1 MNTVSKRA
9 GLFILCILLV
19 LLPGGC
25 APAKAAKDG
34 AELNVHLRQSP
45 ATIDPQLISDVFSSE
60 VSSYYTGTLYE
71 ADPERNLIPG
81 LAESSEVS
89 EDGLTVTYHI
99 RDGLLWS
106 DGRPLT
112 AEDFVYGLQRLADP
126 ETKSN
131 SVYLI
136 TDCCAVLNAG
146 KVAAGELPV
155 SELGVYAPDYLTLV
169 IRLEQPCPYLNALI
183 TMPCFSPCNR
193 EFFASCGGSYATSPE
208 TLLSCGPY
216 TLDRYEPL
224 ATQIHF
230 TKNPYYYHADRISLS
245 GVNLQVIENSQ
256 QAIMC
261 YEAGLLD
268 IAYISGE
275 LAEIVEGDS
284 HLNRFSTAAIYK
296 IDFNQQTHPQLINR
310 NIRLGMA
317 KSIDR
322 ETIVKKVLRM
332 GYAPLARVNPAGY
345 YFESDGQ
352 DFAGDQSLYDEY
364 MKYDPE
370 KAAEYWAKGKKEL
383 GVDTVSI
390 EMVCKTDMTNVAE
403 ALKVEME
410 NHLPGLKITLTP
422 LPLKE
427 LLRRIWGKTDY
438 DILMSG
444 WSADYTDP
452 TSLYQPYLSLPGS
465 NGYSNSHF
473 DEVYNNTAVCKGEE
487 RNSLLHEAEDILMQD
502 VALIPLFNAETDVL
516 IRDNVSGFQTEPTG
530 VGVVVTGL
538 KKEIE

>member
-1 MNTVSKRA
+1 M
-9 GLFILCILLV
+9 
-19 LLPGGC
+19 
-25 APAKAAKDG
+25 
-34 AELNVHLRQSP
+34 
-45 ATIDPQLISDVFSSE
+45 
-60 VSSYYTGTLYE
+60 
-71 ADPERNLIPG
+71 
-81 LAESSEVS
+81 
-89 EDGLTVTYHI
+89 
-99 RDGLLWS
+99 
-106 DGRPLT
+106 
-112 AEDFVYGLQRLADP
+112 
-126 ETKSN
+126 
-131 SVYLI
+131 I

-370 KAAEYWAKGKKEL
+370 KAAEYWEKGKNEL
-383 GVDTVSI
+383 GVDKVSI
-390 EMVCKTDMTNVAE
+390 QMCYKADMTNVAE
-403 ALKVEME
+403 AIKVEME
-410 NHLPGLKITLTP
+410 NNLPRVKNHSHSSSFEGIITQAL
-422 LPLKE
+422 
-427 LLRRIWGKTDY
+427 GKNR
-438 DILMSG
+438 L
-444 WSADYTDP
+444 
-452 TSLYQPYLSLPGS
+452 
-465 NGYSNSHF
+465 
-473 DEVYNNTAVCKGEE
+473 
-487 RNSLLHEAEDILMQD
+487 
-502 VALIPLFNAETDVL
+502 
-516 IRDNVSGFQTEPTG
+516 
-530 VGVVVTGL
+530 
-538 KKEIE
+538 